1 MTDQFSDREWF
12 AVLSKPGQQ
21 ATAARQL
28 EAQDYRA
35 FLPMALTERRNG
47 PGRIETVSR
56 PLFGRYVFVG
66 VDFDQDFRPLRST
79 VGVQCVVCGHGGM
92 PVHVPRLALRR
103 VAKRLEAGGGMV
115 DLRPARSAPGPMVDW
130 ETGQAL
136 EVIDGPFRDFSAT
149 LVEWADKRR
158 EMARVVVN
166 IFGRTTPVEAPVM
179 ALRPINRNGRS
190 AA

>member
-21 ATAARQL
+21 TTAVKQL
-28 EAQDYRA
+28 EAQQYRA
-35 FLPMALTERRNG
+35 FLPMAMTERRNG
-47 PGRIETVSR
+47 PGRVETVIR

-79 VGVQCVVCGHGGM
+79 IGVQCVVCGYGGM

-103 VAKRLEAGGGMV
+103 VAKRLDAGGV
-115 DLRPARSAPGPMVDW
+115 LDLRPALPAPGPMVNW
-130 ETGQAL
+130 EPGEAL
-136 EVIDGPFRDFSAT
+136 EVIDGPFREFSAT
-149 LVEWADKRR
+149 LLEWADKRR
-158 EMARVVVN
+158 ETARIAVN
-166 IFGRTTPVEAPVM
+166 IFGRTTPVEAPVA
-179 ALRPINRNGRS
+179 ALRPMRDVR

>member
-1 MTDQFSDREWF
+1 MDQFSDREWF

-21 ATAARQL
+21 TTAVANL
-28 EAQDYRA
+28 EAQQYRA

-47 PGRIETVSR
+47 PGRVETVIR

-79 VGVQCVVCGHGGM
+79 IGVQCVVCGHGGM

-103 VAKRLEAGGGMV
+103 VAKRLDAGGLV
-115 DLRPARSAPGPMVDW
+115 DLRPARAVAGPMVDW
-130 ETGQAL
+130 KPGEVL
-136 EVIDGPFRDFSAT
+136 EVIDGPFREFSAT

-158 EMARVVVN
+158 EMAKVLVD
-166 IFGRTTPVEAPVM
+166 IFGRTTPVEMPVTG
-179 ALRPINRNGRS
+179 LRPGREVR